1 MFSGLVADGH
11 SVVMAMPVMVRIPEP
26 APFCSGK
33 GAGNLLRGQ
42 E

>member
-11 SVVMAMPVMVRIPEP
+11 RVVMAVPVVVRIPVP

-33 GAGNLLRGQ
+33 GVGNLLR
-42 E
+42 EHE